1 MRRDGKL
8 LIAMVGL
15 PARGKTYI
23 AKRIKRHL
31 DWLGI
36 HTQMFNAGNYRRQ
49 GQCLL
54 YGVCTHIASHE
65 LNCTAPNMQALLQHA
80 IHIKF
85 NKFALRLWQRDTLAN
100 NQ

>member
-49 GQCLL
+49 GKCVVHTRNCMYSYCKLHNKLL
-54 YGVCTHIASHE
+54 YTLSGLHASYCAMH
-65 LNCTAPNMQALLQHA
+65 H
-80 IHIKF
+80 
-85 NKFALRLWQRDTLAN
+85 
-100 NQ
+100 

>member
-1 MRRDGKL
+1 MRNAAHGAAVDYDTQFAMRRDGKL

-49 GQCLL
+49 GKLL
-54 YGVCTHIASHE
+54 VYVVRASSCA
-65 LNCTAPNMQALLQHA
+65 LRYASLSFSALL
-80 IHIKF
+80 
-85 NKFALRLWQRDTLAN
+85 
-100 NQ
+100 